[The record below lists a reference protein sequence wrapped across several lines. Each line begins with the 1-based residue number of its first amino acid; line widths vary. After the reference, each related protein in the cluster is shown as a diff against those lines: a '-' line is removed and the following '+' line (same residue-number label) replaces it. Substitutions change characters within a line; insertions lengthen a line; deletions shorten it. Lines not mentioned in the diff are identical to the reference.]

1 MNEAPT
7 QETPRN
13 RFWFVVLAWV
23 TLVLFAAFVALIMIS
38 VVSVPKFR
46 KARQTGALPAAWE
59 ARR

>member
-1 MNEAPT
+1 MNEAPAP
-7 QETPRN
+7 ETPRN

-23 TLVLFAAFVALIMIS
+23 TLVLFAAFAALITVS
-38 VVSVPKFR
+38 VVSVPRLR